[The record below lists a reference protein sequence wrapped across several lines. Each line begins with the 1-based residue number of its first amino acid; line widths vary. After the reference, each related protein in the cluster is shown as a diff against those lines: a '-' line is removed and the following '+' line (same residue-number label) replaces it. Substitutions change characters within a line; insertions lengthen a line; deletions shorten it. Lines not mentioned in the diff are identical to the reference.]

1 MDATKSKIGSVNEQ
15 YVKKTKNKFMT
26 ALKKNIHFYILLLP
40 AIIITFVFVYLP
52 MPWILISFQ
61 DFDILKGMGGSEWV
75 GLANFKEI
83 IKMPALLSAVLNTL
97 NLNVLSLAIGFPLPI
112 ILALLINEMKN
123 GIYKRSIQTI
133 SYMPHFLSWIS
144 VIAIAYNIFSA
155 EGPINEFR
163 MKLGAEEPILY
174 MAKQGFFIYNY
185 LILMIWKD
193 IGWNSIIY
201 LAAITGVDQQL
212 YEAAKLDGA
221 NRFKQVI
228 HITLPCILPTAMI
241 LLILNLGNM
250 FASNFELVY
259 GLQNPYIDYD
269 VISTLIFKNGI
280 QDTKYSLGT
289 AISLLQGVI
298 AFILVAV
305 SNKISKKI
313 SGIAIW

>member
-1 MDATKSKIGSVNEQ
+1 MVDTARLEKKDTIITKKESKFLGAI
-15 YVKKTKNKFMT
+15 KKH
-26 ALKKNIHFYILLLP
+26 APFYILLLP
-40 AIIITFVFVYLP
+40 AILITFVFVYLP

-61 DFDILKGMGGSEWV
+61 DFNILKGMGGSEWV

-83 IKMPALLSAVLNTL
+83 IEMPALLSAVVNTL
-97 NLNVLSLAIGFPLPI
+97 NLNVLALVIGFPLPI
-112 ILALLINEMKN
+112 ILALLINEMKH
-123 GIYKRSIQTI
+123 GIYKKSIQTI

-144 VIAIAYNIFSA
+144 VIAIAYNIFSL
-155 EGPINEFR
+155 EGPINELR
-163 MKLGAEEPILY
+163 MKMGAEEPILY
-174 MAKQGFFIYNY
+174 MAKQSLFIYNY

-212 YEAAKLDGA
+212 YEAAKIDGA
-221 NRFKQVI
+221 NRFKQVW

-241 LLILNLGNM
+241 LLILNLGSM
-250 FASNFELVY
+250 FSSNFELVY

-289 AISLLQGVI
+289 AISLLQGII
-298 AFILVAV
+298 AFILVAA

-313 SGIAIW
+313 SGVAIW